1 MPQLRT
7 IGYAIYSFC
16 LCLFVFGGYF
26 PIVQFLGL
34 GDKYETVIEVPQP
47 LDSFITEEEFEA
59 LYQQVAQAGE
69 QGGDNSETPEEDDG
83 SSLDKMADVPLA
95 QKPTKIKPADT
106 PKDKKSSVASNAN
119 NTSNGND
126 SSGQNNSSTGSQ
138 GKGKGTGEDKTS
150 RPTPPKKKT
159 AQKRDCSS
167 KIKGVRQVG
176 ENRYVVPAAVVDT
189 YVNDLKKA
197 EKLAVVGWATKNGKK
212 QGVRIRRIRCR
223 SVLKD
228 AGFKNGDVVLAV
240 NNTPVD
246 SYPKVLRAYLKVK
259 RTDNRLTVKVR
270 RNGKVFTL
278 RYRLT

>member
-26 PIVQFLGL
+26 PVVQYLGL
-34 GDKYETVIEVPQP
+34 GSSYETVIEVPQP

-59 LYQQVAQAGE
+59 LYQQVAKAEAQNAADG
-69 QGGDNSETPEEDDG
+69 STAEEDETESAND
-83 SSLDKMADVPLA
+83 APLA
-95 QKPTKIKPADT
+95 QKPSQKNTDNTPDAVGLPIPKNDTK
-106 PKDKKSSVASNAN
+106 
-119 NTSNGND
+119 TSTTTDSIGRNG
-126 SSGQNNSSTGSQ
+126 SATGS
-138 GKGKGTGEDKTS
+138 KGSGSGSAGGETR
-150 RPTPPKKKT
+150 RPSPPKKK
-159 AQKRDCSS
+159 AQPKRDCSS
-167 KIKGVRQVG
+167 KIKGVRKVG
-176 ENRYVVPAAVVDT
+176 ENRYVIPAAVVDT

-197 EKLAVVGWATKNGKK
+197 EKLAVVGWAMKNGKK
-212 QGVRIRRIRCR
+212 QGVRIKRIRCR

-270 RNGKVFTL
+270 RNGKVFTM